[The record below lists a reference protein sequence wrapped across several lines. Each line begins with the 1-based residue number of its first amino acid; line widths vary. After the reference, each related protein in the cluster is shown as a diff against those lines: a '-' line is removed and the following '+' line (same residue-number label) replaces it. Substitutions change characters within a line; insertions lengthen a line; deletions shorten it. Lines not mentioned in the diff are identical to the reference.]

1 MLAERTQYYHQQTFG
16 IRIELLSRL
25 RTREEKYMEMGK
37 SHQQNTQTQMQKTMR
52 REMLHLGFPV

>member
-25 RTREEKYMEMGK
+25 KTREDKYVAI
-37 SHQQNTQTQMQKTMR
+37 SKTHKHRCR
-52 REMLHLGFPV
+52 RQ